1 MGKAG
6 VVVMLDDGVGR
17 DDRLDNNVL
26 NVSPDLCH
34 VVAMA
39 LHVRVEGGELPGRE
53 SWAVRQGSPPLVI

>member
-1 MGKAG
+1 MGTAG

-26 NVSPDLCH
+26 NVSPDLRH

-53 SWAVRQGSPPLVI
+53 PWAMRQGGPPLVI

>member
-17 DDRLDNNVL
+17 DDCLDNNVL
-26 NVSPDLCH
+26 NVSPDLRH

-39 LHVRVEGGELPGRE
+39 LNVRVEGGELPGRE
-53 SWAVRQGSPPLVI
+53 PWAVRQGGPPLVI

>member
-26 NVSPDLCH
+26 NVSPDLRH
-34 VVAMA
+34 VVTMA